1 MRWEEADS
9 CFLLK
14 VCFTQRSWGEK
25 PRGILPAEAVAP
37 QQSLQQ
43 WGVSTENGW
52 LMTLLL
58 PLDRDF
64 KKKIPVQRTVFVLVG
79 ESVRSSAG
87 HLERFYGND
96 MQMKAVFLLMGV
108 FDAIVLLPFKN

>member
-1 MRWEEADS
+1 MRWEEADG

-25 PRGILPAEAVAP
+25 PRGILAAEAVAP

-64 KKKIPVQRTVFVLVG
+64 KKKKSLCSAQSLSLWENQSGVLQV
-79 ESVRSSAG
+79 
-87 HLERFYGND
+87 
-96 MQMKAVFLLMGV
+96 
-108 FDAIVLLPFKN
+108 I